1 MAVCSIC
8 GKKSGKGHK
17 VSYSHKKTIRSF
29 KPNLQ
34 KVKLPNTK
42 KAVLICAK
50 CLKKQRQN
58 IFDK

>member
-17 VSYSHKKTIRSF
+17 VSYSHKKTIRRF
-29 KPNLQ
+29 KPNLR

-42 KAVLICAK
+42 KSVMACSK
-50 CLKKQRQN
+50 CLKKMRQN
-58 IFDK
+58 TSDK